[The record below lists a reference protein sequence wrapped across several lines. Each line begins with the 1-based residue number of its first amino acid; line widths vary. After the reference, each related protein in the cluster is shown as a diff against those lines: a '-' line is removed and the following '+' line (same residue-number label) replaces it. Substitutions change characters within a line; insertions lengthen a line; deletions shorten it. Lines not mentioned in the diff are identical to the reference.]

1 MPPRPPR
8 PNPYRI
14 QATDN
19 ALTVPGRTTFPKGT
33 YISRPPTLSDRLPY
47 SMSTGTQASG
57 AVGIQGASAAMYP
70 TQSQQQFMNLQA
82 NINQHQA
89 AIVQQPPVRQPLVGG
104 ASANVQFGSLG
115 ITNQQQAQA
124 WALQQTQRQNLQ
136 SFVNTPYPGLNL
148 PTIPAATSPSLMN
161 TLTGQ
166 MPAQP
171 SQGAAPFGTNAYG
184 ERLDINGN
192 VWNPETATADIYGG
206 RFVQPGEKR
215 WTRNKNGRLIQVQY
229 GKNGKK
235 REVGKGEAKQRRAE
249 QAAAA
254 QPVQQTVSKPSIANE
269 FVSFRA

>member
-57 AVGIQGASAAMYP
+57 VSGIQGAPAAMYP
-70 TQSQQQFMNLQA
+70 TQQQQFMNLQA

-89 AIVQQPPVRQPLVGG
+89 AIVQQQPIRQPLTGG

-136 SFVNTPYPGLNL
+136 SFVNTPYSGLNL
-148 PTIPAATSPSLMN
+148 PTIPPAT
-161 TLTGQ
+161 
-166 MPAQP
+166 
-171 SQGAAPFGTNAYG
+171 
-184 ERLDINGN
+184 
-192 VWNPETATADIYGG
+192 
-206 RFVQPGEKR
+206 
-215 WTRNKNGRLIQVQY
+215 
-229 GKNGKK
+229 
-235 REVGKGEAKQRRAE
+235 
-249 QAAAA
+249 
-254 QPVQQTVSKPSIANE
+254 
-269 FVSFRA
+269 